1 MLWAFVEASSKS
13 SRELLSYSSTNV
25 NIA

>member
-13 SRELLSYSSTNV
+13 FRELLSYWSTNV